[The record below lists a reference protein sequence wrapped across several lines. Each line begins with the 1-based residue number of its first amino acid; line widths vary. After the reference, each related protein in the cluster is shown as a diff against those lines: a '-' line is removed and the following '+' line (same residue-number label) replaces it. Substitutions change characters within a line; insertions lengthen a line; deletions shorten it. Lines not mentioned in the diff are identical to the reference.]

1 MAVSAEDEALE
12 LFGAA
17 ALCGVRAAGRDV
29 GRAELALAGLAAGL
43 RGGVG
48 LLVAIT
54 QN

>member
-1 MAVSAEDEALE
+1 MAVNAEVELPV
-12 LFGAA
+12 LFGA
-17 ALCGVRAAGRDV
+17 LVRWGPRGV

-48 LLVAIT
+48 RRVAIQ